1 MLSQTNVFLLKRWT
15 CFKLQWE
22 VSILFYIF
30 DMFILKEAI
39 RQVILTWTAKFVGH
53 NLRSIIGLNKKK
65 IPLWGSSVGCG
76 KKRCLFLQ
84 IFRHLI
90 LTLQVCKQDDMLEIL
105 ANAKTT
111 PGETCDSGAGDSF
124 SSLLWVYIG
133 GPGLFQSTTVPLKN
147 NCTSFTDKSGVR
159 SELHLYLH
167 KRQFRSYLDPI
178 T

>member
-1 MLSQTNVFLLKRWT
+1 MLSQTNVFLLKKWT

-111 PGETCDSGAGDSF
+111 PGGDQWQWCRWLIQ
-124 SSLLWVYIG
+124 LLVVSIHWR
-133 GPGLFQSTTVPLKN
+133 PWLVPEH
-147 NCTSFTDKSGVR
+147 NCAFKKQ
-159 SELHLYLH
+159 LYFFY
-167 KRQFRSYLDPI
+167 R
-178 T
+178 